1 MKIGRL
7 IHTLGPALL
16 VAGMCV
22 GAAAAAD
29 TLPTINIEASVVNK
43 KVIEMS
49 SSGIPTEEVTVTRRI
64 SYADLDLKTHAG
76 TQALQ
81 ARIEKAAELACKQL
95 DELYPLEQE
104 EAPTCVKSSIKDA
117 DRQVQEAIA
126 AAHSEPGE

>member
-22 GAAAAAD
+22 GTAAAAD

-43 KVIEMS
+43 KVIDMS
-49 SSGIPTEEVTVTRRI
+49 SSGIPTEEVTVTRRV

-76 TQALQ
+76 TQALK

-104 EAPTCVKSSIKDA
+104 EAPTCIKESAAKA

-126 AAHSEPGE
+126 AAHGEAGE

>member
-22 GAAAAAD
+22 GTAAAAD

-76 TQALQ
+76 TQALK

-104 EAPTCVKSSIKDA
+104 EAPTCVKLSIKDA
-117 DRQVQEAIA
+117 DRQVPEAIA